1 MSTVQQQLNLASPTT
16 LPDMLRK
23 LPIGDIVASMIP
35 QALSRTAFTSSA
47 TQIDRTTDAGAGE
60 AGVILAVESPA
71 GTALSIVGPGVAPG
85 ATEVA
90 IAYSSE
96 GVPTL
101 TFNAAVTAYD
111 VVKQV
116 LPSGLGTTLAADS
129 GAAT

>member
-1 MSTVQQQLNLASPTT
+1 MSTVKEALDLANPTS

-23 LPIGDIVASMIP
+23 LPVGSLLSGLIP

-47 TQIDRTTDAGAGE
+47 TQIDRSTDAGAGE

-90 IAYSSE
+90 VAYSSE

-116 LPSGLGTTLAADS
+116 LPANLGTTFAADS
-129 GAAT
+129 GTSV